1 MKILTAIQTR
11 HPYSFGD
18 QNVLP
23 LVMDFCLNKMTNPEQ
38 EIISFDWF
46 LIHCMSM
53 AKIVLECKEYKPIMT
68 GCVVNEKVVT
78 LEQRKKNISG
88 AVAGIYTEGT
98 KISLHDIKLA
108 TNNFSKDRCIG
119 EGGFAKVYIG
129 ELVHSEGYIMTV
141 AVKRLNLT
149 NEVGNRGFKNE
160 RNLSRYRNGNIV
172 NLLGYYNDDNE
183 EILVYEYVA
192 KRSLDFY
199 INNNDL
205 RWVQRPKICIGA
217 ASGLVYLHNPEAY
230 HESVWHLDIKS
241 GNILLDE
248 NWNAKVTDFGLSKF
262 IVANQESTS
271 PIYVVVGTRVL

>member
-1 MKILTAIQTR
+1 
-11 HPYSFGD
+11 
-18 QNVLP
+18 
-23 LVMDFCLNKMTNPEQ
+23 
-38 EIISFDWF
+38 
-46 LIHCMSM
+46 
-53 AKIVLECKEYKPIMT
+53 
-68 GCVVNEKVVT
+68 
-78 LEQRKKNISG
+78 
-88 AVAGIYTEGT
+88 
-98 KISLHDIKLA
+98 
-108 TNNFSKDRCIG
+108 
-119 EGGFAKVYIG
+119 
-129 ELVHSEGYIMTV
+129 MTV
-141 AVKRLNLT
+141 AIKRLNPT
-149 NEVGNRGFKNE
+149 NEAGNRGFENE

-172 NLLGYYNDDNE
+172 NLLGYCNDDNE
-183 EILVYEYVA
+183 EILVYEYAA